1 MFNFQGVGVYGYNML
16 CQVIYVEFM
25 VYDWVGAGYSPIVP
39 GEVFF
44 DNVVLKATC
53 WTFEVGT
60 NLGTIRLF
68 GKNTLI
74 YSMGIM

>member
-1 MFNFQGVGVYGYNML
+1 
-16 CQVIYVEFM
+16 M